1 MLTNTLILEI
11 GIAVL
16 LVAIVG
22 LVANKLRFSVI
33 PFFILIGMVLG
44 QHAPTFGAIDLTF
57 TESKPFIDFMGRLG
71 VLFLLFYL
79 GLEFSVGRLMKSG
92 KSIVSGGIFYV
103 LLNFISGLF
112 IGWMMELP
120 FKEMMVLCGIMTSS
134 STAIVA
140 KVLTDLKRTANPET
154 EVIMGMIMFDDLFIA
169 MHISFLSGLILT
181 GSTSFLAVAG
191 TSALALTFILTFL
204 VLGRKLVPAI
214 DRLLHDKSSELF
226 VLIIFSLLFVIAGF
240 SETIHVAEAIGAL
253 MAGLVLA
260 DSKYIKKI
268 EGMVL
273 PYKDFFGAM
282 FFFSFGL
289 SIDMYA
295 LGGALG
301 WGTLAAFI
309 TVVVNVASGYFAT
322 RFSGLKPRNAVDIGF
337 TLSARGEFSII
348 MANIGKAGGLLPVV
362 QSFVVVYVLL
372 LSIISP
378 LLTKESKNIWNALN
392 GSGKDVKPVKK
403 KLSDLEALSEQNKTA
418 QSLR

>member
-1 MLTNTLILEI
+1 MLSHTLILEI

-16 LVAIVG
+16 LVALVG
-22 LVANKLRFSVI
+22 LLANKLRFSVI

-44 QHAPTFGAIDLTF
+44 QHAPTFGAVDLTF
-57 TESKPFIDFMGRLG
+57 AESKPFIDFMGRLG

-92 KSIVSGGIFYV
+92 KSIVSGGLFYV
-103 LLNFISGLF
+103 LLNFFSGLF

-214 DRLLHDKSSELF
+214 DRVLQDKTSELF

-289 SIDMYA
+289 SIDMYS
-295 LGGALG
+295 LGGAVG
-301 WGTLAAFI
+301 WGALAAFI
-309 TVVVNVASGYFAT
+309 TVMVNVASGYFAT
-322 RFSGLKPRNAVDIGF
+322 KFSGLKPRNAVDIGF

-378 LLTKESKNIWNALN
+378 LLTKESKNIWNALS
-392 GSGKDVKPVKK
+392 GSSKEVKPVRK
-403 KLSDLEALSEQNKTA
+403 KLSDLEALSELNRNA
-418 QSLR
+418 QS